1 MDENFSYRLRSMIRT
16 RELSCYKLAKL
27 SKVSKGT
34 ISNYVNGRITKPDI
48 VVICKVCIVLNVSP
62 SWILHGSGLPTLCES
77 DIKYMRYK
85 VKNHMSRAEL
95 EKIRNSVN
103 RVIDE
108 LILMHEKYKALEEF
122 LGELQKQQS
131 I

>member
-1 MDENFSYRLRSMIRT
+1 MDENFSCRLRSMIRT

-34 ISNYVNGRITKPDI
+34 ISNYVNGKITKPDI

>member
-1 MDENFSYRLRSMIRT
+1 MDENFSCRLRSMIRT

>member
-1 MDENFSYRLRSMIRT
+1 MIRT

>member
-1 MDENFSYRLRSMIRT
+1 
-16 RELSCYKLAKL
+16 
-27 SKVSKGT
+27 
-34 ISNYVNGRITKPDI
+34 
-48 VVICKVCIVLNVSP
+48 
-62 SWILHGSGLPTLCES
+62 
-77 DIKYMRYK
+77 
-85 VKNHMSRAEL
+85 MSRAEL